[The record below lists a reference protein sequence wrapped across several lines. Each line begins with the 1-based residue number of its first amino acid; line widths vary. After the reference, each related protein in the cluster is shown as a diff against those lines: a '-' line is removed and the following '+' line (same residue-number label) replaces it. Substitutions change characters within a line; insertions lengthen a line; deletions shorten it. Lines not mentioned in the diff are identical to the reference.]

1 MLPALGET
9 SWLAAVVESERSVA
23 GDVLCRNGHMVLDW
37 RRRAS
42 MMGNGGM
49 GQSERTGGCEGHLE
63 MSEGG
68 KLRRER
74 MVGAVSEC
82 ADTNHFICG
91 IENQTKRPASA
102 SNAHNLIGS
111 AALPCRH
118 HLRSGFDCS
127 DGSMAGAI
135 RVRGTDVCRSA
146 RGGCAGHRGVVS
158 AEDAAQR
165 DHRPNVQHQF

>member
-1 MLPALGET
+1 
-9 SWLAAVVESERSVA
+9 
-23 GDVLCRNGHMVLDW
+23 LCRNGHMVLDW

-49 GQSERTGGCEGHLE
+49 GQSERTGGCDGHLE
-63 MSEGG
+63 MLEG
-68 KLRRER
+68 KAEER
-74 MVGAVSEC
+74 KDGWSVSKY
-82 ADTNHFICG
+82 ADTNHFIFG

-146 RGGCAGHRGVVS
+146 RGGCAGHRGLVS
-158 AEDAAQR
+158 AEDAAPR
-165 DHRPNVQHQF
+165 VHRPNFQHQF